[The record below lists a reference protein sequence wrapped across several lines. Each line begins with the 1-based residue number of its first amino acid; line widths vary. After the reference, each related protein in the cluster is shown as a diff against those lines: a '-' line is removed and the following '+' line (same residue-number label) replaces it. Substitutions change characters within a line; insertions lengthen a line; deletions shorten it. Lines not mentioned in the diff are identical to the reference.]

1 MGELILGQ
9 MRDVQLADVLDI
21 ALVTTLFYSL
31 IVLVRRTQARLVA
44 RGIVL
49 LLTLFIVA
57 QALDL
62 RLTTWLLQGFF
73 AVFVVILVVIFQ
85 EELRQ
90 IFERLALWGVRRA
103 VTPPSYGTAEV
114 IVGCAVDCARARVGA
129 LIVLAGRQPLE
140 RHLHGGLELN
150 GRISEPLLRSIFDPH
165 SPGHDGAVIV
175 RGDIVERFATQLPL
189 STDIRQLTGVGT
201 RHSAALGLSERT
213 DALCIVVSEERGSI
227 AVAQAGRL
235 RTLRGGPEL
244 EAEVRAFLAAL
255 TPARG
260 ARGVLWSLV
269 RENWA
274 EKIAALLLV
283 VGLWYLY
290 VPGSRPVTQIF
301 PIPVKVVNI
310 PPGYALE
317 SVEPS
322 EVMAIVTGQRRN
334 FYLFDPERIDVTVD
348 ATLARYGR
356 RTFAIS
362 EQQISHP
369 PELTI
374 EDVEPEQ
381 VRIRLREVPE
391 GEDEDGAVASPAGTP
406 RTSPRPTPRRAR

>member
-1 MGELILGQ
+1 MSELILGQ
-9 MRDVQLADVLDI
+9 MRDVQLADLLDI

-44 RGIVL
+44 RGIL
-49 LLTLFIVA
+49 LLITLFIVA
-57 QALDL
+57 RALDL

-73 AVFVVILVVIFQ
+73 AVFVVMLVVIFQ

-90 IFERLALWGVRRA
+90 MFERLALWGLRRNA
-103 VTPPSYGTAEV
+103 HLPSYGTAE
-114 IVGCAVDCARARVGA
+114 IVVSSAVDLARSRVGA

-140 RHLHGGLELN
+140 RHLHGGLELG
-150 GRISEPLLRSIFDPH
+150 GRMSEPLLRSIFDPH

-175 RGDIVERFATQLPL
+175 RGDLVERFATQLPL
-189 STDIRQLTGVGT
+189 STDIRQLAGVGT

-213 DALCIVVSEERGSI
+213 DALCIVVSEERGAL
-227 AVAQAGRL
+227 AVAQGGQL
-235 RTLRGGPEL
+235 HHLRGAPEL
-244 EAEVRAFLAAL
+244 EAAVRGFLADLA
-255 TPARG
+255 PAGRG
-260 ARGVLWSLV
+260 GRGVVWSLV

-301 PIPVKVVNI
+301 PIPVKVVNV

-317 SVEPS
+317 GVEPA

-369 PELTI
+369 PELSI

-391 GEDEDGAVASPAGTP
+391 TNDVDAAPASATP
-406 RTSPRPTPRRAR
+406 RPAARATRR